1 LGNPTATRELLVPYH
16 AAHVFAIEGI
26 VFSILRA
33 RADLWGMLILKKT
46 IREGIF
52 FKVCA

>member
-1 LGNPTATRELLVPYH
+1 MIPPPIRV
-16 AAHVFAIEGI
+16 
-26 VFSILRA
+26 ILRA
-33 RADLWGMLILKKT
+33 RADLWGDLILKKT